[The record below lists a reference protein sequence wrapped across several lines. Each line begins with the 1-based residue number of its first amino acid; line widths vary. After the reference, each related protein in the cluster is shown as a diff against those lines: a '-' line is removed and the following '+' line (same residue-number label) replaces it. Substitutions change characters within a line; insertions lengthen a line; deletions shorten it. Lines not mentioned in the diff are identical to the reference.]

1 MKNTE
6 KTNQKEKKKPT
17 EFGLLSN
24 IKLPDKVK
32 KELEKDYEHLV
43 TITKKPKE
51 FHIKEALV
59 EYLEK
64 MEDFFAIHEHIK
76 NKGQNTKYYTS
87 EELEKKLG

>member
-1 MKNTE
+1 MKTE
-6 KTNQKEKKKPT
+6 NITKKSSQKKNKEAT

-24 IKLPDKVK
+24 IKLPEKVK
-32 KELEKDYEHLV
+32 KELEKDYKHLV

-64 MEDFFAIHEHIK
+64 MEDIRDIVK
-76 NKGQNTKYYTS
+76 
-87 EELEKKLG
+87 